1 MKKLHLILCS
11 LLSIF
16 CAYLYGADTVVI
28 CNENG
33 RTASI
38 ILPPNCSKNT
48 QYAAEELQTLLE
60 EITGAKFS
68 ISAKET
74 SGAKIYLDI
83 APEKNDLKGEKS
95 AAVTRNG
102 NLYLYGTTRN
112 GALYAVYH
120 FLQDEL
126 GCRFLNPYGDKVI
139 PPKKVI
145 NVKLNKVY
153 DNGLDFRCIM
163 TYIYQRNRKKTFE
176 FFFRNGQNW
185 EVRSKDLGYL
195 CKIKAVGKD
204 HHSIFK
210 FMPPDKYFKDN
221 PEFYTMDKSGKRV
234 RNKQMCFSSIKM
246 REVFVGNVSEHLK
259 ENNRY
264 NEALQSFDQ
273 CWMELSAMDYGGKF
287 CYCSECMA
295 KEKKY
300 GTPCGAFFEFL
311 ADISAKLK
319 NDFPKLK
326 IATLIYRKEQ
336 TEIPPSGL
344 IFPENFVAI
353 FAPIDDNVLAPF
365 DHISNQETYGHLKKW
380 CKIAKN
386 IWLWYYPDP
395 YDCYLGPYSALRR
408 TCRDFMLAKEA
419 GITGTIYEHDIT
431 ARSLANFADLESWTM
446 LRIFGGYTDY
456 EALIK
461 EYMQLAY
468 GKAAD
473 LVYQYFNEL
482 ENLREDAVRN
492 GKAGNYIVS
501 PEELKYFTPANLER
515 WHNLFE
521 QAEKRIANDE
531 AALFRLRKVR
541 YELDMMILRKFHDFA
556 PSSTVRNAAFKSF
569 ADRLTDT
576 LTKLKKANVTTF
588 NYDAL
593 LAEIKVLENFKF
605 KNYAPEDVR
614 IVFYNLG
621 NNDADSLNTIAKSYS
636 FSLPFSI
643 YAHDY
648 VLETVGNKI
657 KAKWTL
663 LQKSDIKA
671 EDVIPDK
678 YHYYKLG
685 RVKLSSASRLSMTS
699 NALFFRNIGVHFDP
713 ANPDAEWDVYFSMK
727 FEGPAV
733 KGSKA
738 KINRFYCDHFVLVRK
753 KAATAV
759 LPAELKNVPAD
770 KIITVYPTLRAF
782 NSKNTI
788 EDENAARGKAV
799 WENFGEKE
807 FYFGTYDNKT
817 KANKRC
823 LTFKSADIKSTDGY
837 EFFKIPQAVTIT
849 PDMLL
854 YANRW
859 LINIPLG
866 SAVKKTAKYTVYISL
881 KNDVAAKKS
890 YCDKVI
896 MVPAE

>member
-28 CNENG
+28 CDENG
-33 RTASI
+33 KTATI
-38 ILPPNCSKNT
+38 ILPQNCSENT
-48 QYAAEELQTLLE
+48 KYAAEELQTLLG
-60 EITGAKFS
+60 EITGKKFV
-68 ISAKET
+68 ISDKNV
-74 SGAKIYLDI
+74 SGPKIYLEV
-83 APEKNDLKGEKS
+83 APDGKKLTAEKS
-95 AAVTRNG
+95 AAVTANG
-102 NLYLYGTTRN
+102 NLYLYGTGRN
-112 GALYAVYH
+112 GALYAAYH

-126 GCRFLNPYGDKVI
+126 GCRFLSPYGDKFI
-139 PPKKVI
+139 PSAKVI
-145 NVKLNKVY
+145 KTALNKVY

-163 TYIYQRNRKKTFE
+163 TYIYTRDRKKTFE

-185 EVRSKDLGYL
+185 EVRSKDIGFL

-234 RNKQMCFSSIKM
+234 SNKQMCFSSAKM
-246 REVFVGNVSEHLK
+246 REVFVENVREHLK
-259 ENNRY
+259 GTY
-264 NEALQSFDQ
+264 DEALKSYDQ

-287 CYCSECMA
+287 CYCPECLA

-300 GTPCGAFFEFL
+300 GTPCAAFFEFL
-311 ADISAKLK
+311 ADISSRL
-319 NDFPKLK
+319 NPSFPKLK

-336 TEIPPSGL
+336 TEVPPEGL

-431 ARSLANFADLESWTM
+431 PRSFSNFADLESWVM
-446 LRIFGGYTDY
+446 LRMFGGYTDY

-461 EYMQLAY
+461 EYMKLAY
-468 GKAAD
+468 GSASE
-473 LVYQYFNEL
+473 LMYQYFNEL
-482 ENLREDAVRN
+482 ENLRESAVER

-501 PEELKYFTPANLER
+501 PEELRYFTTANLSR
-515 WHNLFE
+515 WHEMFE
-521 QAEKRIANDE
+521 QAEKLLANDAE
-531 AALFRLRKVR
+531 AFFRLRRVR
-541 YELDMMILRKFHDFA
+541 YELDLLIMRKFYEFA
-556 PSSTVRNAAFKSF
+556 ADSAVRKAGLRSF
-569 ADRLTDT
+569 GARITDT
-576 LTKLKKANVTTF
+576 LTKLKAANITTYNF
-588 NYDAL
+588 DTILNEVKL
-593 LAEIKVLENFKF
+593 IENFKF
-605 KNYAPEDVR
+605 GNYAPEDIR
-614 IVFYNLG
+614 LVFFRLG
-621 NNDADSLNTIAKSYS
+621 NVDKDAIHGISKSHANPKFPY
-636 FSLPFSI
+636 SI
-643 YAHDY
+643 YAYDY
-648 VLETVGNKI
+648 ILQTVGNKI
-657 KAKWTL
+657 KAKWSM
-663 LQKSDIKA
+663 LQKNEIQLKDIL
-671 EDVIPDK
+671 PDK
-678 YHYYKLG
+678 YKLYRLG
-685 RVKLSSASRLSMTS
+685 RVKITPDTRVSATS
-699 NALFFRNIGVHFDP
+699 NAFFFRNIGVNFD
-713 ANPDAEWDVYFSMK
+713 NLKPDTEWDVYFSMK
-727 FEGPAV
+727 FEGPSIQ
-733 KGSKA
+733 GSKG
-738 KINRFYCDHFVLVRK
+738 KSDKVSCDYFLLVRIEK
-753 KAATAV
+753 RKTE
-759 LPAELKNVPAD
+759 LPAELSTVSPD
-770 KIITVYPTLRAF
+770 KIVTVYPSMRAF
-782 NSKNTI
+782 NSAYTV
-788 EDENAARGKAV
+788 EDSDAARGKAV

-807 FYFGTYDNKT
+807 FHFGTYDNKT

-823 LTFKSADIKSTDGY
+823 LTLKTAEIKNTEGY
-837 EFFKIPQAVTIT
+837 EFFKIPQPLTIT

-854 YANRW
+854 YANKW